1 MFPELITE
9 LLQDGYN
16 VNFSAPG
23 HSMYPTIIANENILV
38 APIDPAAVRMGDI
51 ILYRSNG
58 SLIAHRVTLIN
69 KMNNDAINTYPDWS
83 FILKGDASATFDEP
97 VKDEQIIGKVISIE
111 RNGCSIDPY
120 SITHKLGCLAL
131 RLTSR
136 FKAIL
141 N

>member
-9 LLQDGYN
+9 LLQDGYS

-23 HSMYPTIIANENILV
+23 HSMYPTIMANENILV

-51 ILYRSNG
+51 ILYRTNG

-69 KMNNDAINTYPDWS
+69 KMNKDAINPFPDWS
-83 FILKGDASATFDEP
+83 FILKGDASATYDEP
-97 VKDEQIIGKVISIE
+97 VKDEQVLGKVISIE

-120 SITHKLGCLAL
+120 SITHKLGCLAR

-136 FKAIL
+136 LKAIL

>member
-1 MFPELITE
+1 MFPELITD
-9 LLQDGYN
+9 LLQDGYS

-23 HSMYPTIIANENILV
+23 HSMYPTIMANENILV
-38 APIDPAAVRMGDI
+38 TPIDPAAVRMGDI
-51 ILYRSNG
+51 ILYRTNG

-69 KMNNDAINTYPDWS
+69 KMNNDAIHTYPDWS
-83 FILKGDASATFDEP
+83 FILKGDASATYDEP

-111 RNGCSIDPY
+111 RNGCRIDPY
-120 SITHKLGCLAL
+120 SITHKLGCLAR

>member
-23 HSMYPTIIANENILV
+23 HSMYPTIMANEKILV
-38 APIDPAAVRMGDI
+38 APIDPTAVQKGDI
-51 ILYRSNG
+51 ILYRANG
-58 SLIAHRVTLIN
+58 RLIAHRVRLI
-69 KMNNDAINTYPDWS
+69 KKINNDAFSINPSPS
-83 FILKGDASATFDEP
+83 FILKGDASPTYDEP
-97 VKDEQIIGKVISIE
+97 VQFEQILGKVISIE

-120 SITHKLGCLAL
+120 SITHKLGCLAR

-136 FKAIL
+136 FKGIL

>member
-9 LLQDGYN
+9 LLQDGYS

-23 HSMYPTIIANENILV
+23 HSMYPTIMANEKIVV
-38 APIDPAAVRMGDI
+38 APIDPATVRMGDI
-51 ILYRSNG
+51 ILYRTNG
-58 SLIAHRVTLIN
+58 HLIAHRVTLIN
-69 KMNNDAINTYPDWS
+69 KLNNDALPTYPDWS
-83 FILKGDASATFDEP
+83 FILKGDALPTYDEP
-97 VKDEQIIGKVISIE
+97 VKDEQILGKVISIE
-111 RNGCSIDPY
+111 RNGCRIDPY
-120 SITHKLGCLAL
+120 SITHKLGCLAQ

>member
-9 LLQDGYN
+9 LLQDGYQ

-23 HSMYPTIIANENILV
+23 HSMYPTIMANEKILV
-38 APIDPAAVRMGDI
+38 APIDPTAVRMGDI
-51 ILYRSNG
+51 ILYRANG
-58 SLIAHRVTLIN
+58 SLIAHRVRLIK
-69 KMNNDAINTYPDWS
+69 KMHNDAVNTYPDWS
-83 FILKGDASATFDEP
+83 FILKGDASPICDAP
-97 VKDEQIIGKVISIE
+97 VKVEQILGKVISIE

-120 SITHKLGCLAL
+120 SITHRLGCLAR

-136 FKAIL
+136 VKTIL

>member
-9 LLQDGYN
+9 LLKDGYN

-23 HSMYPTIIANENILV
+23 HSMYPTIMANENILV

-51 ILYRSNG
+51 ILYRTNG

-69 KMNNDAINTYPDWS
+69 KMNHNGINTYPDWS
-83 FILKGDASATFDEP
+83 FILKGDASATYDEP
-97 VKDEQIIGKVISIE
+97 VKDEQVLGKVISIE
-111 RNGCSIDPY
+111 RNGCVIDPY
-120 SITHKLGCLAL
+120 SITHKLGCLAR
-131 RLTSR
+131 RLTAR
-136 FKAIL
+136 FRAIL